1 MISSTIVAVVFVFLE
16 GCTCDW
22 YCHKYEI
29 ATQTKSDK
37 SASAQPS
44 PLYETVQTQEKAF
57 KLNENSVYGRV

>member
-1 MISSTIVAVVFVFLE
+1 MISSTIVAVVFIFLGCLL
-16 GCTCDW
+16 GCTCGW

-44 PLYETVQTQEKAF
+44 PLYETVQIQEKAL
-57 KLNENSVYGRV
+57 KLNENSA